1 MEGATSALLPSD
13 RQMERTR
20 GGSIPRLLTWHACQ
34 GYQIVKMGAEQKEK
48 GKKKQ
53 GTVLSQAGGA
63 RRVTQPS
70 VRSRR
75 PRLVSEPV
83 WRCIDDSKKGK
94 PQSVIAAFSLYNPT
108 HIQVGGNREV
118 WAGVTWQVRASWV
131 QHRQAVHFMSVSEPQ
146 KAKPQRKI

>member
-20 GGSIPRLLTWHACQ
+20 GGAIPRLLTWHACQ

-53 GTVLSQAGGA
+53 GTVLSQAGGGA

-70 VRSRR
+70 GRSRR
-75 PRLVSEPV
+75 PGLVSEPV
-83 WRCIDDSKKGK
+83 
-94 PQSVIAAFSLYNPT
+94 
-108 HIQVGGNREV
+108 
-118 WAGVTWQVRASWV
+118 
-131 QHRQAVHFMSVSEPQ
+131 
-146 KAKPQRKI
+146 